1 MSETVQS
8 QPLSDD
14 PPGPRLSNTVA
25 LIGVILSMIAALFC
39 AVLFLLAHQLPDNID
54 SFDPRNA
61 NSSAHL
67 RLLILGC
74 STAVLLLVSLILSVV
89 GLFLPDR
96 SRKLA
101 VVGTITSLALFL
113 GIFGVLIAAVLFA
126 PDEQTTFDPHPLS
139 PSIGTLP
146 VDLRAAVGRH

>member
-113 GIFGVLIAAVLFA
+113 GIFGVLIAAVLLN
-126 PDEQTTFDPHPLS
+126 PDEKTNSGTQSLFSGVGTFF
-139 PSIGTLP
+139 
-146 VDLRAAVGRH
+146 VELR

>member
-25 LIGVILSMIAALFC
+25 LIGVILSVIAALFC

-113 GIFGVLIAAVLFA
+113 GIFGVLIAAVLLN
-126 PDEQTTFDPHPLS
+126 PDEKTNSGTQSLFSGVGTFF
-139 PSIGTLP
+139 
-146 VDLRAAVGRH
+146 VELR

>member
-25 LIGVILSMIAALFC
+25 LIGVILSVIAALFC
-39 AVLFLLAHQLPDNID
+39 AVLFLLAHQLPDDID

-96 SRKLA
+96 S
-101 VVGTITSLALFL
+101 
-113 GIFGVLIAAVLFA
+113 
-126 PDEQTTFDPHPLS
+126 
-139 PSIGTLP
+139 
-146 VDLRAAVGRH
+146 

>member
-1 MSETVQS
+1 M
-8 QPLSDD
+8 
-14 PPGPRLSNTVA
+14 
-25 LIGVILSMIAALFC
+25 ILSVIAALFC

-54 SFDPRNA
+54 SFDPLNA

-113 GIFGVLIAAVLFA
+113 GIFGVLIAAVLLN
-126 PDEQTTFDPHPLS
+126 PDEKTNSGTQSLFSGVGTFF
-139 PSIGTLP
+139 
-146 VDLRAAVGRH
+146 VELR

>member
-1 MSETVQS
+1 MSESAQS
-8 QPLSDD
+8 QSLRDD
-14 PPGPRLSNTVA
+14 PPTPQHSNTVA
-25 LIGVILSMIAALFC
+25 LIGVILAVVGAIFC
-39 AVLFLLAHQLPDNID
+39 SILFLLAHQLPDSIE
-54 SFDPRNA
+54 SFGPQNA

-74 STAVLLLVSLILSVV
+74 STAVLLLVSLILSIV
-89 GLFLPDR
+89 GLFLPNR

-101 VVGTITSLALFL
+101 IAGTIASLVLFL
-113 GIFGVLIAAVLFA
+113 GVFGVLIAAVLFA
-126 PDEQTTFDPHPLS
+126 PDEQTTFDPQPLS